1 MATGG
6 CSWRFNSLS
15 VHLTLFI
22 FSEGCMCLC
31 VSACVCVCVFSVS
44 SGVCHVILIPL
55 IHDYEGKSGT
65 HAWYTDKQCMLTGNP
80 KASNNAK
87 KKSYLWT
94 GYITFYRNVDTIS
107 KDLEDTVWTPFDWF
121 NQGVTFMS
129 ATENSKVYITGI
141 FHRSHLSLKKK
152 QKQLHLQIQKI
163 FWYHK

>member
-1 MATGG
+1 
-6 CSWRFNSLS
+6 
-15 VHLTLFI
+15 
-22 FSEGCMCLC
+22 
-31 VSACVCVCVFSVS
+31 
-44 SGVCHVILIPL
+44 
-55 IHDYEGKSGT
+55 
-65 HAWYTDKQCMLTGNP
+65 ML
-80 KASNNAK
+80 K

-141 FHRSHLSLKKK
+141 FHRPHLSLKKK